1 MHIDFKRGRNRN
13 ILIIEDLFLRVLDLF
28 LRADILAALNHQL
41 ITVSNG
47 KKNFNDFFDLHI
59 ILGCNLF
66 LNIYIYISDSA

>member
-47 KKNFNDFFDLHI
+47 KKNFNDFFDLHYYFRVQFV
-59 ILGCNLF
+59 LK
-66 LNIYIYISDSA
+66 YIYIFFR